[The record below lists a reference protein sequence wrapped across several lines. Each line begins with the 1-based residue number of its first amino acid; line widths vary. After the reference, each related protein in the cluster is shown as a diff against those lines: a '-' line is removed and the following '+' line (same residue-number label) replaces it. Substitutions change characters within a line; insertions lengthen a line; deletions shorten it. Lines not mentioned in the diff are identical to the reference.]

1 MRVYDCAIIG
11 GGPAGLNAAL
21 LLGRTNRLVALFDTN
36 NDHLAFE
43 LQESISRNGNAAIEF
58 MQAAKEKLNQY
69 PTIHSIVNQNVRV
82 IKQSDNKLFKI
93 YAEDGENFL
102 AEKILLTDGAKIQT
116 DIPNIELFYNKSI
129 FTSPYSFGWELKG
142 KKLIY
147 INETSDVALNAK
159 IIYNLSNDLIVAT
172 NGNEIKEKEKRE
184 LENKGINVITD
195 KIQEVKGHNGELSS
209 IVFQNGLEVERE
221 AGFITPSAYTTNVIG
236 QGFSCDFDEHGL
248 IVVDHFGRTSEKNV
262 YAAGDAAQ
270 PAPTEIVLSEAT
282 GIQVAKTINSD
293 ISSEKFKK

>member
-1 MRVYDCAIIG
+1 MKVYDCAIIG

-21 LLGRTNRLVALFDTN
+21 LLGRANRLVALFETS

-58 MQAAKEKLNQY
+58 MQAAKDKLNQY
-69 PTIHSIVNQNVRV
+69 PNIHSIINQNVRV

-93 YAEDGENFL
+93 YAGDGENFL

-116 DIPNIELFYNKSI
+116 DIPNFEQYYNKSI
-129 FTSPYSFGWELKG
+129 FTSPYGYGWELKG

-147 INETSDVALNAK
+147 INETDDILRTAK

-172 NGNEIKEKEKRE
+172 NGRDIKENEKRE

-195 KIQEVKGHNGELSS
+195 KIKEVKGHLGVMCSV
-209 IVFQNGLEVERE
+209 VFQNGLEIKRE
-221 AGFITPSAYTTNVIG
+221 AGFITPSTYTTNSIA
-236 QGFSCDFDEHGL
+236 QGFSCDLDEHGL
-248 IVVDHFGRTSEKNV
+248 TVVDHFGRTSEKNV

-270 PAPTEIVLSEAT
+270 PAPMEIVLSEAT
-282 GIQVAKTINSD
+282 GIQVAMTINSD
-293 ISSEKFKK
+293 ISIEKF

>member
-1 MRVYDCAIIG
+1 MGIFECAIIG

-21 LLGRTNRLVALFDTN
+21 LLGRANRSVALFDTK
-36 NDHLAFE
+36 NDHLSFE

-69 PTIHSIVNQNVRV
+69 PTIHSIVSQHVRA

-93 YAEDGENFL
+93 YTEDGQSFL
-102 AEKILLTDGAKIQT
+102 AEKLLLTDGTEIQT
-116 DIPNIELFYNKSI
+116 DIPNINQYYNKSI
-129 FTSPYSFGWELKG
+129 FTSPYGYGWELKD
-142 KKLIY
+142 KKMIY
-147 INETSDVALNAK
+147 INETGAVAQTAK
-159 IIYNLSNDLIVAT
+159 IIFNFSNDLVVAT
-172 NGNEIKEKEKRE
+172 NGYEIKENEKRE

-195 KIQEVKGHNGELSS
+195 KIKEMKGHNGVLNSV
-209 IVFQNGLEVERE
+209 VFQNGLEIERE
-221 AGFITPSAYTTNVIG
+221 AGFITPSSYATNIIG
-236 QGFSCDFDEHGL
+236 EGFSCDLNEQGL

-282 GIQVAKTINSD
+282 GIQVAITINSD
-293 ISSEKFKK
+293 ISIEKF

>member
-1 MRVYDCAIIG
+1 MKIFDCAIIG

-21 LLGRTNRLVALFDTN
+21 LLGRANRLVALFDTN

-69 PTIHSIVNQNVRV
+69 PTIQSIVSQSVRA

-93 YAEDGENFL
+93 YTEDGENFL
-102 AEKILLTDGAKIQT
+102 AEKILLTDGTKIQT
-116 DIPNIELFYNKSI
+116 DIPNFKQYYNKSI
-129 FTSPYSFGWELKG
+129 FTSPYGYGWELKG

-147 INETSDVALNAK
+147 INESGDVARTAK
-159 IIYNLSNDLIVAT
+159 IIFNLSNNLVVAT
-172 NGNEIKEKEKRE
+172 NGHEIKENEKRE
-184 LENKGINVITD
+184 LENKGINVITN
-195 KIQEVKGHNGELSS
+195 KIKEMKGHNGLLSS
-209 IVFQNGLEVERE
+209 VAFEDGLEIERE
-221 AGFITPSAYTTNVIG
+221 AGFITPSIYTTNTIG
-236 QGFSCDFDEHGL
+236 QGFSCDLDEQGL
-248 IVVDHFGRTSEKNV
+248 IVVDLFGRTSEKNV

-282 GIQVAKTINSD
+282 GLQAAITINTD
-293 ISSEKFKK
+293 ISIEKF

>member
-1 MRVYDCAIIG
+1 MKIFDCAIIG

-21 LLGRTNRLVALFDTN
+21 LLGRANRLVALFDTN

-69 PTIHSIVNQNVRV
+69 PTIQSIVSQSVRA

-93 YAEDGENFL
+93 YTEDGENFL
-102 AEKILLTDGAKIQT
+102 AEKVLLTDGTKIQT
-116 DIPNIELFYNKSI
+116 DIPNFKQYYNKSI
-129 FTSPYSFGWELKG
+129 FTSPYGYGWELKG

-147 INETSDVALNAK
+147 INESGDVARTAK
-159 IIYNLSNDLIVAT
+159 IIFNLSNNLVVAT
-172 NGNEIKEKEKRE
+172 NGHEIKENEKRE
-184 LENKGINVITD
+184 LENKGINVITN
-195 KIQEVKGHNGELSS
+195 KIKEMKGHNGLLSS
-209 IVFQNGLEVERE
+209 VAFEDGLEIERE
-221 AGFITPSAYTTNVIG
+221 AGFITPSIYTTNTIG
-236 QGFSCDFDEHGL
+236 QGFSCDLDEQGL
-248 IVVDHFGRTSEKNV
+248 IVVDLFGRTSEKNV

-282 GIQVAKTINSD
+282 GLQAAITINTD
-293 ISSEKFKK
+293 ISIEKF